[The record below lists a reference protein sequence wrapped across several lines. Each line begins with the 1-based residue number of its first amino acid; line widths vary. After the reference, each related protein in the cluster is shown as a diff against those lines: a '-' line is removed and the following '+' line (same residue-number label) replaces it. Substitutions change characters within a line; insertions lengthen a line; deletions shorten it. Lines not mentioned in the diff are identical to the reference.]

1 MSVLAKRTAKNQ
13 ITLPKKA
20 VASLGSP
27 EYFEVTVDDGRLV
40 LTPATLGRASAVR
53 RKLAEL
59 GITEA
64 DVDRAVKWARRR

>member
-13 ITLPKKA
+13 ITLPKKT
-20 VASLGSP
+20 VVSVGSP

-40 LTPATLGRASAVR
+40 LTPAALNRAGAVR
-53 RKLAEL
+53 RKLAEF
-59 GITEA
+59 GTTEG

>member
-1 MSVLAKRTAKNQ
+1 MTVLAKRTAKNQ

-20 VASLGSP
+20 VTSVGSP
-27 EYFEVTVDDGRLV
+27 AYFEVTVDDGRLV
-40 LTPATLGRASAVR
+40 LTPAALNRAGAVR

-59 GITEA
+59 GTTEG

>member
-1 MSVLAKRTAKNQ
+1 MPVLAKRTAKNQ

-20 VASLGSP
+20 VTSLGNP

-40 LTPATLGRASAVR
+40 LTPATLNRAGAVR

-59 GITEA
+59 GIAEG
-64 DVDRAVKWARRR
+64 DVARAVKWARRR